1 MLLFLGTCLSA
12 ALASSFFFHLG
23 LRRYQS
29 ASS

>member
-1 MLLFLGTCLSA
+1 VLTSLTATLF
-12 ALASSFFFHLG
+12 ASLFFQLG